1 MPSWWSSGD
10 GMWSSLVGWNFGT
23 VENEKIK
30 TPKFPISANA
40 TPHAKKLHRES
51 APLFGIL
58 SMLRHSR
65 QCSSNYSPQ
74 NILLCHV
81 PQTILLKDA
90 FVSHF
95 PSSRQMLRFGRV
107 VLPFAPRK
115 LPSFALAPLLT
126 LGSGPTQA
134 RCCSA
139 QSITIASLLLT

>member
-30 TPKFPISANA
+30 TPEFPISANA

-65 QCSSNYSPQ
+65 QCSSNYSPP
-74 NILLCHV
+74 NIPLCHV

-90 FVSHF
+90 FVPHF
-95 PSSRQMLRFGRV
+95 PSSD
-107 VLPFAPRK
+107 APIRPGCK
-115 LPSFALAPLLT
+115 SFPSLLENCRPALAPLLT